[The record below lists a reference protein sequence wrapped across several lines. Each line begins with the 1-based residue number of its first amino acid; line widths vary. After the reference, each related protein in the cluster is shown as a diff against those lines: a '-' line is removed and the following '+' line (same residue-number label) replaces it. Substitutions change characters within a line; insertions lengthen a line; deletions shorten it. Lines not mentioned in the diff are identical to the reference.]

1 MSTDLEPRHF
11 SSPLAIFFVLNS
23 EEKHIS
29 HISKNIFIK
38 MGEYFLWKGL
48 WRMLLISAIGW
59 LPGCSDR
66 IFFFPTAQTIF
77 YLQKQNTEILEL
89 SCTTLSNVTNISHM
103 VFVLCLLLC

>member
-59 LPGCSDR
+59 LPGYSDR
-66 IFFFPTAQTIF
+66 IFFFSNCTNNLVPPKAKHRNLRTF
-77 YLQKQNTEILEL
+77 LYDVKQ
-89 SCTTLSNVTNISHM
+89 CD
-103 VFVLCLLLC
+103 

>member
-38 MGEYFLWKGL
+38 MCENVFFGRGL
-48 WRMLLISAIGW
+48 WRMLMISVFGW
-59 LPGCSDR
+59 LPGYSDR
-66 IFFFPTAQTIF
+66 IFFFQ
-77 YLQKQNTEILEL
+77 L
-89 SCTTLSNVTNISHM
+89 H
-103 VFVLCLLLC
+103 

>member
-38 MGEYFLWKGL
+38 MCENVFFGRGL
-48 WRMLLISAIGW
+48 WRMLMISVFGW
-59 LPGCSDR
+59 LPGYSDR
-66 IFFFPTAQTIF
+66 IFFFNCTNNLLPPFFKKRKKTKHKNLTTFLYNI
-77 YLQKQNTEILEL
+77 KQ
-89 SCTTLSNVTNISHM
+89 CD
-103 VFVLCLLLC
+103 